1 MRKIL
6 TILLVFFTITTYSQC
21 VSNETVVVS
30 PVGPYSPGQVVD
42 VWYTLGNFTGIN
54 INWIHAF
61 QINLGV
67 GWTNLTPTGT
77 PGNPGGSTG
86 NWQWDL
92 QHTYPGG
99 LNFGPGWRF
108 INTDPFGNVDWGTSS
123 TGPFIMSF
131 QLTVAQTCTPDDL
144 SISMEVFDDCTT
156 GGWSNGNCC
165 VDPPFQIYNGVVT
178 PDLISTSSIYHY

>member
-6 TILLVFFTITTYSQC
+6 TILSLFFTITTYSQC

-30 PVGPYSPGQVVD
+30 PGGPYSPGQVVD

-77 PGNPGGSTG
+77 PGNPGGSIG
-86 NWQWDL
+86 NW
-92 QHTYPGG
+92 H
-99 LNFGPGWRF
+99 
-108 INTDPFGNVDWGTSS
+108 
-123 TGPFIMSF
+123 M
-131 QLTVAQTCTPDDL
+131 
-144 SISMEVFDDCTT
+144 
-156 GGWSNGNCC
+156 
-165 VDPPFQIYNGVVT
+165 
-178 PDLISTSSIYHY
+178 